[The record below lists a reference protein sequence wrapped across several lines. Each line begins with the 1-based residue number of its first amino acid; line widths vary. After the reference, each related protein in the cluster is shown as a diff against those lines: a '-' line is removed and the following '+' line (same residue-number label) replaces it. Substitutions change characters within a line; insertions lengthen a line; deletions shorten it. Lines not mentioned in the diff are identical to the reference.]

1 MTISTTKPIPS
12 NPQLK
17 DILKQE
23 FSGGYTYK
31 MFGLQDDNSILVG
44 KSLFL
49 GVQISKTDN
58 EFMIQG
64 TPPTL
69 SGGILSFL
77 LSIIG
82 MGYFPSELRKLEKEV
97 GSFLARKFN

>member
-1 MTISTTKPIPS
+1 MIIPATKPIPS
-12 NPQLK
+12 YLQLG
-17 DILKQE
+17 DILKRE

-31 MFGLQDDNSILVG
+31 TFGLGNEISIIVG
-44 KSLFL
+44 KSPFV
-49 GVQISKTDN
+49 GVQISKMDN

-69 SGGILSFL
+69 GGGILCFL
-77 LSIIG
+77 ISIIG
-82 MGYFPSELRKLEKEV
+82 MGYFPSALQELEQEV